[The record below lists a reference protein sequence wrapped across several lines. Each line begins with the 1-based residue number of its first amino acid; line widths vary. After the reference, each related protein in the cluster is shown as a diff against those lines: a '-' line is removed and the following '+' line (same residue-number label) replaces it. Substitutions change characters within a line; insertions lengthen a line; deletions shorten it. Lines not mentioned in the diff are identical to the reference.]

1 MKCPR
6 KAGLK
11 ATFPVSGGMGLEKQ
25 MRPDPAT
32 TNALLALFVTFQLD
46 KNRLKK

>member
-1 MKCPR
+1 MPAEGR
-6 KAGLK
+6 AESNLAGIRRHGF
-11 ATFPVSGGMGLEKQ
+11 TKQ